1 MQRNLRNGPLVQNY
15 VFLVVAAVTVAA
27 ALRLVTTK
35 NLVHGA
41 LYLVV
46 ALLGVAIIFL
56 LMTAEFVAW
65 VQILIYVGAII
76 VLLLFGL
83 MLTRAPIGKTAL
95 DRQQRTLAIPVAL
108 ALFGVTAPVLW
119 RHFQGH
125 NISFRDAEGN
135 VADLGTEMFTRFVL
149 PFEVVSI
156 LLLAAL
162 VGAVFLAKRD

>member
-1 MQRNLRNGPLVQNY
+1 VQDY
-15 VFLVVAAVTVAA
+15 VFLVVGAVTIFA
-27 ALRLVTTK
+27 ALRLVTAT

-46 ALLGVAIIFL
+46 ALLGVAVIFL

-65 VQILIYVGAII
+65 VQVLIYVGAII

-83 MLTRAPIGKTAL
+83 MLTRAPIGRTAL
-95 DRQQRTLAIPVAL
+95 DRQQRFLAVPVA
-108 ALFGVTAPVLW
+108 ALLFLVTAPVLW
-119 RHFQGH
+119 RFFQGET
-125 NISFRDAEGN
+125 ISFAADEGN
-135 VADLGTEMFTRFVL
+135 TRKLGTEIFTDFVL
-149 PFEVVSI
+149 PFEIVSI